1 MGTTYNKAIATFL
14 TALVGLIAAFGYDK
28 QVGEWVTPNNI
39 ELASSV
45 LGALASAAITYW
57 IPNKQKPAA

>member
-1 MGTTYNKAIATFL
+1 MGTTFNKAIATFL
-14 TALVGLIAAFGYDK
+14 TALAGLVAAFGFDSE
-28 QVGEWVTPNNI
+28 VGKWATPSNI

-57 IPNKQKPAA
+57 VPNKPKA